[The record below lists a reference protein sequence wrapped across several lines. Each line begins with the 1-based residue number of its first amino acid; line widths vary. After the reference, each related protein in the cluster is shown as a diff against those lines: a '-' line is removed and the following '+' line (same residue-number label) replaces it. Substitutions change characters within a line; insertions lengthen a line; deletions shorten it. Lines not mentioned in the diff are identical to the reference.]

1 MKHRL
6 HDEHGIAVTL
16 MNLGAV
22 ANDLGRCAE
31 ARLDLRRAV
40 ATLRA
45 HGEQHRLAFGLVL
58 LAEAECGLGEYS
70 VARTA
75 ATEGLAISRE
85 VSHDPT
91 VALALT
97 RLGDLAVAAG
107 DDRSGESLYREALSH
122 GGGPPEVARTLE
134 RLAAVRAGTSPD
146 EARELLG
153 SADEMRRAHGAPAP
167 PADRDLLE
175 RTRRRIGTG

>member
-97 RLGDLAVAAG
+97 RLGDIALATG
-107 DDRSGESLYREALSH
+107 DDRAGESRYREALSH
-122 GGGPPEVARTLE
+122 AGDPPDVARLLE
-134 RLAAVRAGTSPD
+134 RIAAVRAATSPD
-146 EARELLG
+146 ETRELL
-153 SADEMRRAHGAPAP
+153 SRADELRRTHGAPPP
-167 PADRDLLE
+167 PADLGRLE
-175 RTRRRIGTG
+175 RIRRLVDRG